1 MGNTNNIHR
10 HRDIH
15 MQLKIQNLHTRQH
28 KALLVTATQA
38 QVDAMMP
45 AIEKERMGLKMDIGD
60 IYPDDN
66 GKQVIE
72 LITHRSHHKRAASW
86 LRDLIQDVQKN
97 VNSSVQAATA

>member
-1 MGNTNNIHR
+1 
-10 HRDIH
+10 
-15 MQLKIQNLHTRQH
+15 
-28 KALLVTATQA
+28 
-38 QVDAMMP
+38 
-45 AIEKERMGLKMDIGD
+45 MDIGD